1 VNFVRCLFGVAIATG
16 AYLLGT
22 LRLGGTLAFT
32 LWTIS
37 LVSGGMYDSRGGE
50 PCLRMCDSGSGSGC
64 DEKQRSGHFRQLLC
78 AWRTRR
84 RCNGVIRE
92 GKAVPPV
99 VHRGVSHTSRD
110 DTAAASSITAIDLEG
125 SAFVDKANLPYSII
139 TPYLIPSI
147 AEDTG
152 LLIFL
157 AP

>member
-1 VNFVRCLFGVAIATG
+1 MIREAANHVCECVTVGVAVGVTRNKG
-16 AYLLGT
+16 LGT
-22 LRLGGTLAFT
+22 FDNCYAPTA
-32 LWTIS
+32 S
-37 LVSGGMYDSRGGE
+37 SGKGR
-50 PCLRMCDSGSGSGC
+50 PCRP
-64 DEKQRSGHFRQLLC
+64 
-78 AWRTRR
+78 
-84 RCNGVIRE
+84 I
-92 GKAVPPV
+92 

>member
-1 VNFVRCLFGVAIATG
+1 MIREAANHVCECVTVGVAVGVTRNKG
-16 AYLLGT
+16 LGT
-22 LRLGGTLAFT
+22 FDNCYAPGARGEGATA
-32 LWTIS
+32 S
-37 LVSGGMYDSRGGE
+37 SGKGR
-50 PCLRMCDSGSGSGC
+50 PCRP
-64 DEKQRSGHFRQLLC
+64 
-78 AWRTRR
+78 
-84 RCNGVIRE
+84 I
-92 GKAVPPV
+92 